1 MSQVLLLQGQ
11 KNRLKRVH
19 PLTDFFVRVTWSDNV
34 TEIKDLG
41 PLLLN
46 HRAFSKV
53 RTDSSLFD
61 TVQVGDEGRRLVWDD
76 GASLTVGAIGK
87 LPRTSMDASEFK
99 GIMADLHL
107 NSDAL
112 GRMLGLSRRAIT
124 GYRGG
129 VAIPSSVVLAM
140 RYIAQRWDV

>member
-1 MSQVLLLQGQ
+1 MSQVLLLQGE

-19 PLTDFFVRVTWSDNV
+19 PLTGYFVRVTWSDDV

-53 RTDSSLFD
+53 RSDSDLFD
-61 TVQVGDEGRRLVWDD
+61 TVQVGDQGRRLVWDD
-76 GASLTVGAIGK
+76 GASLNISAIEK

-99 GIMADLHL
+99 SIMADLHL

-112 GRMLGLSRRAIT
+112 GRLLGLSRRAIT

-129 VAIPSSVVLAM
+129 VPIPNAVVLAM
-140 RYIAQRWDV
+140 RYVAQRWDA